1 MAEAETQVVEEE
13 NVEVTLDDEP
23 KKVVSET
30 DVSDDVE
37 VSDTTTSSDDELDN
51 YSKGVQNVLKS

>member
-23 KKVVSET
+23 KKVASET
-30 DVSDDVE
+30 DV
-37 VSDTTTSSDDELDN
+37 
-51 YSKGVQNVLKS
+51 

>member
-23 KKVVSET
+23 KKVASET

-37 VSDTTTSSDDELDN
+37 VSDTTASPDDDLDN
-51 YSKGVQNVLKS
+51 

>member
-1 MAEAETQVVEEE
+1 MSKENEMAEAETQVVEEE

-30 DVSDDVE
+30 DVSDSGWLFSFIVAG
-37 VSDTTTSSDDELDN
+37 TN
-51 YSKGVQNVLKS
+51 Y